1 MDRATVNRIL
11 RQYGARCHASDSVTG
26 WYLFGTDTN
35 AYVARDKIPFAT
47 LFQGEWPG
55 PGSKT
60 EGYMLIVYF
69 DRLKDETPVDH
80 STLSEDHR
88 ELADD
93 IRAHVWTTFDSR
105 MEFNAN
111 DIGRLAHV
119 AEQAIL
125 DELAKLGY
133 GR

>member
-11 RQYGARCHASDSVTG
+11 RQHGARCHASDSVTG
-26 WYLFGTDTN
+26 WYLFDTDTSV
-35 AYVARDKIPFAT
+35 YTARDKIPFAT

-55 PGSKT
+55 PDNR
-60 EGYMLIVYF
+60 EGWMLVVYF
-69 DRLKDETPVDH
+69 DRFKDETPADH
-80 STLSEDHR
+80 STLNEDHKQ
-88 ELADD
+88 LAED

-105 MEFNAN
+105 TEFNAD

-125 DELAKLGY
+125 DELVKLGY